1 MTHPSDRLRDMS
13 AAELAVTLLA
23 DAVNADDAHPPA
35 VTVLNPATT
44 ADTPATAAASTQPQ
58 TTKTQ
63 TEQDMQTGTVGVLEE
78 MILDPLCLCG
88 R

>member
-1 MTHPSDRLRDMS
+1 MTSPSDGLRDMS

-23 DAVNADDAHPPA
+23 HAADADDAHPPA

-44 ADTPATAAASTQPQ
+44 AGTPATAAASTQPQ

-63 TEQDMQTGTVGVLEE
+63 TEQDVQTGMVGVLEV
-78 MILDPLCLCG
+78 MVLDPFCLCG
-88 R
+88 H